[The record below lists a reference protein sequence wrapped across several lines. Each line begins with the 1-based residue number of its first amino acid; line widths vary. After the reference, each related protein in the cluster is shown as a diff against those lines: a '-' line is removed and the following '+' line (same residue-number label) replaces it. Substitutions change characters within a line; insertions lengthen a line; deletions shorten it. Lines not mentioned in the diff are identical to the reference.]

1 MKKLIALTAALLS
14 LSTFASGYDKTEIVW
29 IKSAPTAQAA
39 YGQAMEMVEEINGD
53 RWGRTRF
60 SYLNRCNPTNSD
72 FEDSNTF
79 RRKAHTS
86 TNRVTF
92 NHVSG
97 LYGATVVVRCED

>member
-1 MKKLIALTAALLS
+1 MKKLIALTVALLS
-14 LSTFASGYDKTEIVW
+14 LSSFAGGYDKTEIVW

-60 SYLNRCNPTNSD
+60 SFLSRCNPTNSD
-72 FEDSNTF
+72 LEDGSF